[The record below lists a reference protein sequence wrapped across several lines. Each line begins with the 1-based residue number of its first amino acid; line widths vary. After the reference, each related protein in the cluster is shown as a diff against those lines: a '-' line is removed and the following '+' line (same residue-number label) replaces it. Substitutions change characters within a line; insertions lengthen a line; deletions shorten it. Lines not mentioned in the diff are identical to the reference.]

1 VDPISAKAVK
11 TSGAGLSAN
20 GSGIVDRI
28 GNTPLVELRRIPS
41 AESSVRIF
49 AKLEWYNPGGSVKDR
64 AALNMVREGERT
76 GQLTRDKI
84 LLDATS
90 GNTGIGYAMVGAAL
104 GYRVK
109 LALPLNVG
117 ETHKRILKSYG
128 ANLVFTDPQRGSDGA
143 IEKARELYALNPEL
157 YFYPDQYNN
166 PANWQAHYFGT
177 AAEII
182 QQAGGEL
189 THFIAGLGT
198 SGTFTGTARRL
209 REHNPNIRLIS
220 VQPVSPMHG
229 LEGMKHMP
237 TSIVPGIYDES
248 LADENIW
255 VQTEDAF
262 AMVQRVARQEG
273 MLIGPSAGAVLAV
286 AVQVA
291 RTLASGR
298 IVVILPDGAHKYI
311 GQPYW
316 RDIANGHPVD

>member
-1 VDPISAKAVK
+1 MDPIRVKAIR
-11 TSGAGLSAN
+11 TIGAAPCESGAG
-20 GSGIVDRI
+20 IIDRI

-41 AESSVRIF
+41 VDSPVRIL

-64 AALNMVREGERT
+64 AALNMIREGERA
-76 GQLTRDKI
+76 GQLTRDKV

-128 ANLVFTDPQRGSDGA
+128 AGLVFTDPQRGSDGA
-143 IEKARELYALNPEL
+143 IEKARELYKLNPEL

-166 PANWQAHYFGT
+166 PANWQAHYNGT
-177 AAEII
+177 GAELI
-182 QQAGGEL
+182 QQTGGDF

-198 SGTFTGTARRL
+198 SGTFTGIARRL
-209 REHNPNIRLIS
+209 REHNPDIRLIS

-237 TSIVPGIYDES
+237 TSIVPGIYDDT

-262 AMVQRVARQEG
+262 GMIRQVARHEG

-291 RTLASGR
+291 RTLERGR

-316 RDIANGHPVD
+316 KDIANGNPTD